1 MIAILVA
8 VGAFW
13 PANAAQG
20 RDLVA
25 FAEPTVA
32 PALEALGNAWRAHG
46 GVEVHVFRSP
56 TALALAQ
63 ADRRI
68 RCDLVVGLAGPAFEK
83 ADNDETIDSDTTA
96 PFASNTLVLIERGDP
111 EDGEQVN
118 GDVTALLAGKRLAIA
133 DPDRDVAGRYGLEA
147 LRAAGL
153 NIDPF
158 SRSVAVAE
166 SSAGVITFLAEMRA
180 DVGIVFATDAKQE
193 GFVHARVLADN
204 TYPKIEYLIAAVDEP
219 QRPPDDFLAF
229 VRSQNARA
237 ILATAGLRPS
247 DSNDP
252 APARK
257 AKARDDR

>member
-1 MIAILVA
+1 MIAIVVA
-8 VGAFW
+8 MAAFW
-13 PANAAQG
+13 SAAAAQA

-25 FAEPTVA
+25 FAEPTLA
-32 PALEALGNAWRAHG
+32 PALEALGNAWRARG
-46 GVEVHVFRSP
+46 GVEVHVFGSP

-83 ADNDETIDSDTTA
+83 AAKDEPIDSDTTA

-111 EDGEQVN
+111 ERGGDAK
-118 GDVTALLAGKRLAIA
+118 GDVAALLAGKRLAIA

-153 NIDPF
+153 TIDPF

-166 SSAGVITFLAEMRA
+166 SSAGVITFLAEGRA
-180 DVGIVFATDAKQE
+180 DVGIVFATDARPE
-193 GFVHARVLADN
+193 GFAHARMLADN

-229 VRSQNARA
+229 VRSEDARA
-237 ILATAGLRPS
+237 ILAAAGLRPP

-252 APARK
+252 APSSK
-257 AKARDDR
+257 AKTRDDR